1 MARILVKF
9 RGDRYWITLS
19 GSLRATDLGRL
30 EQACGTALESPQAPL
45 TLELRG
51 VTDVDEVARRFLH
64 RLEERGAVLRQ
75 T

>member
-19 GSLRATDLGRL
+19 GRLGATDLGRL
-30 EQACGTALESPQAPL
+30 EQACGTALESSQVPL

-51 VTDVDEVARRFLH
+51 VTDVDEVADRFLH
-64 RLEERGAVLRQ
+64 RLMERGAVVTR